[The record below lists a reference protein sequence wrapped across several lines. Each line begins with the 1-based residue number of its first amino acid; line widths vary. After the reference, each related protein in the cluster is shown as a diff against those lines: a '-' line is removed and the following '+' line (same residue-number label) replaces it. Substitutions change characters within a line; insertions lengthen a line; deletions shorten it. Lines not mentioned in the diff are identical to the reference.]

1 MISERSSDMDDKKI
15 LSALIGLAGAMSNN
29 GRTDTTDEAVMDA
42 LISEKSDNTDI
53 ENAIEKIHN
62 EKNKISPNCASCM
75 NPCGNTSDY
84 DMSHWNESVPEILR
98 AKEHAWSELKRVVLE
113 KSNEGKRTLPDVA
126 YKMIVYLGYD
136 MEPAEYSNLMEE
148 LRKW

>member
-1 MISERSSDMDDKKI
+1 MDDKKI

-29 GRTDTTDEAVMDA
+29 GRTDTTDEVVIDA
-42 LISEKSDNTDI
+42 LTCVKSDNTDI
-53 ENAIEKIHN
+53 ENAVEQIHK

-84 DMSHWNESVPEILR
+84 DMSHWHESVPEILR
-98 AKEHAWSELKRVVLE
+98 AKERTWSELKRVILE
-113 KSNEGKRTLPDVA
+113 KNNEGKRTLPDVA
-126 YKMIVYLGYD
+126 YRIIVYLGYD